1 MKIEISLKDLILFAL
16 VLLFLM
22 VVVVGYTGLRKE
34 IQITQKINQINQNSV
49 NIQHLDKAIGQMR
62 QQNAP
67 TYELTPKE
75 KKGGK

>member
-1 MKIEISLKDLILFAL
+1 MKIEISLKDLILFIL

-22 VVVVGYTGLRKE
+22 VATVGYIGLRKDME
-34 IQITQKINQINQNSV
+34 ITQKINQINQNSV

-67 TYELTPKE
+67 TYELKPKV
-75 KKGGK
+75 KK